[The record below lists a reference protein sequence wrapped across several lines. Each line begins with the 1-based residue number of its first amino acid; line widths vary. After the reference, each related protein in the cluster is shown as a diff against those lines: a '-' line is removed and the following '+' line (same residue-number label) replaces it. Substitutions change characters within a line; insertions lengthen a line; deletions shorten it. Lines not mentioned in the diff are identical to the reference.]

1 MKKDKEPV
9 LTKNILSE
17 EEFLIV
23 VQKYAHELLSQCMVV
38 RGKDPGLKIF
48 NKKFLGL
55 LIANARI
62 LEDFLD
68 DHGAK
73 KNKTWFYF
81 RELVA
86 AARSFGQT
94 GYLVAFIQ
102 KRYLIVNIELKSL
115 KEFIQKTSEV
125 QNSVVKALIYVLE
138 KIVITADNLGIKH
151 SDSAPDVRGEIDDF
165 SINRGCLP
173 VTLDKPNIK
182 EDGKDIAKI
191 CSLYHNFFQE
201 FQTMGCLSGN
211 IDCQEIKQFL
221 PEIINEEYIRKLEL
235 EMHNLES
242 FFDTYV
248 NSRFKDDSDIRLVHL
263 RNYISI
269 PLHLLETART
279 WSHFYERH
287 PKIHQELNKVLKNE
301 CILEYI
307 INWALCYCGKF
318 VSYGKNLAEEILGD
332 YTSEGTV
339 ELNIPKKMGFHLR
352 PSTLT
357 AKVVNYYG
365 SKVQMVVGED
375 KFDASSVLSIT
386 WAGGKI
392 EREGIKKVTFVGDKR
407 ALKDLEILASVNY
420 GEDSMGKDL
429 PLPKELSYLR

>member
-1 MKKDKEPV
+1 MKKNKKPT

-17 EEFLIV
+17 EEFLPF
-23 VQKYAHELLSQCMVV
+23 VQKYANELLSQCMVV
-38 RGKDPGLKIF
+38 KEKNPGLKIF

-55 LIANARI
+55 LIANTRI

-81 RELVA
+81 REIVA

-102 KRYLIVNIELKSL
+102 KRYLGVNIELKSL

-125 QNSVVKALIYVLE
+125 QKSLEKALVYLLE
-138 KIVITADNLGIKH
+138 KIEITSDKLGLRH
-151 SDSAPDVRGEIDDF
+151 SDSPPELIGEIDF
-165 SINRGCLP
+165 SIKRGQLP
-173 VTLDKPNIK
+173 VTLDKPDIK
-182 EDGKDIAKI
+182 DDGKDITKI

-201 FQTMGCLSGN
+201 FQTMDCLSGN
-211 IDCQEIKQFL
+211 IDCQEIKEFI
-221 PEIINEEYIRKLEL
+221 PEIINEAYIRKLEL
-235 EMHNLES
+235 EMHNIES

-248 NSRFKDDSDIRLVHL
+248 NSRFKDDTDLRLVHL

-287 PKIHQELNKVLKNE
+287 PEIHQELHKVIKNE

-318 VSYGKNLAEEILGD
+318 VSYGKNLAEEILCD
-332 YTSEGTV
+332 YTLEGTV
-339 ELNIPKKMGFHLR
+339 ELNIPQKMGFHLR
-352 PSTLT
+352 PATLT

-365 SKVQMVVGED
+365 SKVQMIVGED
-375 KFDASSVLSIT
+375 KFDAGSILSIT

-392 EREGIKKVTFVGDKR
+392 AREEIKKVTFVGDKR

-420 GEDSMGKDL
+420 GEDSMGKDQ